1 MTGKYSSF
9 RVLRDFA
16 IVAFFVLFMIGATS
30 TSVRADEPI
39 VGLWQATWTDAHT
52 NAVVLNLWDVWH
64 SDRTE
69 TQNDSG
75 PVIAGFVCQGAWTSL
90 GQRTYGLT
98 HPAFN
103 YVGANGQLDTTSVT
117 LIFEKVT
124 VSKDGKTFAGTGIY
138 KVLSGIDPF
147 DPAATIL
154 SSEDI
159 KISAKRV
166 TVDISQ
172 LP

>member
-1 MTGKYSSF
+1 MAGKCSSF
-9 RVLRDFA
+9 RVLRNLA
-16 IVAFFVLFMIGATS
+16 IVTFFALLLLGATS

-39 VGLWQATWTDAHT
+39 VGLWQATWTDAVT
-52 NAVVLNLWDVWH
+52 KGVVLNLWDAWH

-75 PVIAGFVCQGAWTSL
+75 PVIAGFVCQGEWTSL

-124 VSKDGKTFAGTGIY
+124 VSKDGKTFAGPGII

-147 DPAATIL
+147 DPSAMVL
-154 SSEDI
+154 STENI
-159 KISAKRV
+159 NISAKRV
-166 TVDISQ
+166 TVDTSQ